1 MEKENNFFENRIKPI
16 FTWVGS
22 ICALLLAGTYIFVA
36 SLLVNGTMVAL
47 GTQQIVMY
55 AILNGIMTFSILI
68 ALMIQGQDFAKI
80 SAADTIKR
88 LNDLKPK
95 KVKRIHSMT
104 YYWLTEIPKK
114 LILKAGWAWFSTLA
128 VTTIFIQGSG
138 DMSLVWMAILN
149 CVLSFG
155 TGLLGITKTYDYYMN
170 NQVPNMEKQINEL
183 LGSEKEPVKEV
194 QDDSL

>member
-1 MEKENNFFENRIKPI
+1 MENNFFENKIKPI

-22 ICALLLAGTYIFVA
+22 ICAVLLAATYVFVA
-36 SLLVNGTMVAL
+36 ALLVNGTEKAL

-55 AILNGIMTFSILI
+55 AILNGIMTSSILI

-80 SAADTIKR
+80 SAADTIKK

-95 KVKRIHSMT
+95 KAKKIHSMT
-104 YYWLTEIPKK
+104 YYWFTEIPKK

-128 VTTIFIQGSG
+128 VTTIFIQGNG
-138 DMSLVWMAILN
+138 DMSLVWMALMN
-149 CVLSFG
+149 CVLSLG
-155 TGLLGITKTYDYYMN
+155 TGLLGISKTYDYYMN
-170 NQVPNMEKQINEL
+170 NQVPNMERQINEL